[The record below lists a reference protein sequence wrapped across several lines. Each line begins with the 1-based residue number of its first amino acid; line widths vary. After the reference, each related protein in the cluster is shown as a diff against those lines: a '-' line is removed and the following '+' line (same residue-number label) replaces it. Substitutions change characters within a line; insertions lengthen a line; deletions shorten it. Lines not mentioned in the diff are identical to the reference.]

1 VPTDVAAPT
10 PRELAQWRLDAARH
24 EYLSF
29 PAWQAPEPP
38 QIEPDEHGGEA
49 DGPLLELATHTVS
62 AYPGCAEAVSQIR
75 PPTREKERRLRELD
89 AVRISEVAAARAARG
104 NGIGRERSRC
114 ESRRRARTAI
124 RRFCVANRC
133 DHMWTFTLAPE
144 FSTHS
149 ADELWRMVEAFRR
162 AITAAGFP
170 VWAIVPEAHPGGHGW
185 HIHAGTPGFVPI
197 ETVRAAWPY
206 GFVLVSYKAPKHQ
219 HRRTLSGAARARIL
233 ANYLSCYIGKE
244 VGQTEAGEGEACG
257 AADPPRPVIAENR
270 KTYSTTRSHRPECVR
285 ASFSNP
291 ADALVWIAAVLDG
304 PVLDVWRS
312 SDVDDWEGPPTT
324 MWVRQE

>member
-1 VPTDVAAPT
+1 MATDLGAPT

-38 QIEPDEHGGEA
+38 SIEPDEGDGEA
-49 DGPLLELATHTVS
+49 GDPLLELATHTVS
-62 AYPGCAEAVSQIR
+62 AYPGCSEAVSQIK
-75 PPTREKERRLRELD
+75 PPTREKGARLRELD

-104 NGIGRERSRC
+104 NGIGKERARC

-133 DHMWTFTLAPE
+133 DHMWTFTLSNEYA
-144 FSTHS
+144 THS
-149 ADELWRMVEAFRR
+149 ADDLWRMVEAFRR
-162 AITAAGFP
+162 AITLAGFP
-170 VWAIVPEAHPGGHGW
+170 VWAMVPEAHPGGHGW
-185 HIHAGTPGFVPI
+185 HVHAGTPGFVPV
-197 ETVRAAWPY
+197 EVVRQAWPY

-219 HRRTLSGAARARIL
+219 GRHTKSAAARARIL

-244 VGQTEAGEGEACG
+244 VGETQAAEGAPGEAHAPLRPEIG
-257 AADPPRPVIAENR
+257 ANR
-270 KTYSTTRSHRPECVR
+270 KTYSTTRSHRPVCER
-285 ASFSNP
+285 ASFSNRS
-291 ADALVWIAAVLDG
+291 DALSWIAKVLGG
-304 PVLDVWRS
+304 PVLDVWS
-312 SDVDDWEGPPTT
+312 SAEVEDWAGPPTT